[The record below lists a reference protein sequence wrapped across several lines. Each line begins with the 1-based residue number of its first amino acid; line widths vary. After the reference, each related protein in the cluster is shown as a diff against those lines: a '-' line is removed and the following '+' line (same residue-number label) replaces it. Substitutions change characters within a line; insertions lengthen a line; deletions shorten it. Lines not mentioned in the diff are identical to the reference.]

1 MKDFSRR
8 SFLRTSSGLLALS
21 EFSLAAP
28 AAPSAKPKDKAKS
41 ADVYADAKFV
51 DGPPPAPVAG
61 AFTIVALPDTQNYKG
76 PHAAGYAAQTRWIV
90 EQQAARRIAC
100 VLHLGDITNDNLPVQ
115 WENAVQSMKLLD
127 GKVPY
132 FMVPGNH
139 DYGKGG
145 GAMDRTTLFSQYF
158 PAADWKRHATFGG
171 FYDKEPERV
180 ENSYHFFSA
189 AGRKFIVLCLEFGP
203 RKDVVRWA
211 NDVMAK
217 HHHLEAIL
225 VTHVF
230 TYSDNTRYDQK
241 KYGPKQNWNPHVY
254 GLAKASQ
261 DDVTDGQELWDL
273 LVSKHP
279 NFIFTINGHVLNDGL
294 GRLSTPAANGR
305 EVAQMLVNFQMKP
318 QGGDGW
324 LRVIEMRPDHTI
336 QTYDYSPTRNQ
347 TNASAENQFAMN
359 LAALAKA

>member
-1 MKDFSRR
+1 MNHQTRR
-8 SFLRTSSGLLALS
+8 SFIRNTSGLLVLS
-21 EFSLAAP
+21 ELGWAETPAP
-28 AAPSAKPKDKAKS
+28 AKPKKDP
-41 ADVYADAKFV
+41 YADAKFV
-51 DGPPPAPVAG
+51 DGPPPAPVEG

-76 PHAAGYAAQTRWIV
+76 AHEAGYSAQTRWIV
-90 EQQAARRIAC
+90 EQQAARRISC

-115 WENAVQSMKLLD
+115 WDNAVKSMKLLD

-145 GAMDRTTLFSQYF
+145 GAADRTTMFTQYF
-158 PAADWKRHATFGG
+158 PPNSWQGKPTFGG
-171 FYDKEPERV
+171 FYDKEPDRV

-211 NDVMAK
+211 NEVMAN

-241 KYGPKQNWNPHVY
+241 KYGKKQNWNPHVY

-261 DDVTDGQELWDL
+261 DDVTDGQELWEM

-294 GRLSTPAANGR
+294 GRLSTPLDNGR

-318 QGGDGW
+318 NGGDGW
-324 LRVIEMRPDHTI
+324 LRLIEMRPDHTI
-336 QTYDYSPTRNQ
+336 QVYDYSPTRNQ
-347 TNASAENQFAMN
+347 TNASEENQFTMK
-359 LAALAKA
+359 LAALRV